1 MPKKIIAI
9 IDTVANDI
17 AGPLHIMQH
26 DAVAIRFF
34 GDVASH
40 PESQIGKHIDD
51 YQLVQLGILDDDM
64 SIITDKRIILTG
76 TTWAAAQNPNQ
87 TNLELGA

>member
-40 PESQIGKHIDD
+40 PEGQIGKHIED
-51 YQLVQLGILDDDM
+51 YQLVELGILDDDL
-64 SIITDKRIILTG
+64 SIIADKKIILTG
-76 TTWAAAQNPNQ
+76 AQWAAAQMQNA
-87 TNLELGA
+87 GGDR